1 MFYENL
7 QILCHSH
14 GITLTT
20 LAKDLG
26 LSSGNLS
33 KWKNG
38 GHPRADTAQ
47 KIAAYFHVSLDAL
60 FSDGSSPS
68 EPPIQMNDIQY
79 ALYHETADLS
89 EDTLNRILEFAR
101 FAKAEE
107 QKRTRSEKG
116 PKES

>member
-7 QILCHSH
+7 QNLCHSH

-38 GHPRADTAQ
+38 G
-47 KIAAYFHVSLDAL
+47 LD
-60 FSDGSSPS
+60 
-68 EPPIQMNDIQY
+68 
-79 ALYHETADLS
+79 DL
-89 EDTLNRILEFAR
+89 TLH
-101 FAKAEE
+101 
-107 QKRTRSEKG
+107 S
-116 PKES
+116 

>member
-7 QILCHSH
+7 QNLCHSH

-38 GHPRADTAQ
+38 GHPPGRHRPENRRLLSRFFGCSFLRRFLPFRTT
-47 KIAAYFHVSLDAL
+47 H
-60 FSDGSSPS
+60 SD
-68 EPPIQMNDIQY
+68 E
-79 ALYHETADLS
+79 
-89 EDTLNRILEFAR
+89 
-101 FAKAEE
+101 
-107 QKRTRSEKG
+107 
-116 PKES
+116 